1 MEETQAIKVDVKL
14 DNSDIKRYLI
24 HYYRRSIFLLLIS
37 FIGAILIFGFLIT
50 IFIPDNPF
58 LSSFFV
64 GLDPLIIGFIILVFI
79 LPVII
84 YFLLLHIAK
93 KYGLLDKRTFQISNK
108 DITIRTETK
117 DITFLLNSVGRI
129 IETKH
134 TFYIWQ
140 GKAPQILPKRFMKSS
155 DIEFIKGL
163 KK

>member
-1 MEETQAIKVDVKL
+1 M
-14 DNSDIKRYLI
+14 
-24 HYYRRSIFLLLIS
+24 
-37 FIGAILIFGFLIT
+37 
-50 IFIPDNPF
+50 
-58 LSSFFV
+58 
-64 GLDPLIIGFIILVFI
+64 
-79 LPVII
+79 
-84 YFLLLHIAK
+84 LHTAK